1 MRNILLLS
9 LIMLSSTVSAGRLE
23 LTDSILHVGDNYMAS
38 WDAPTPIGKN
48 LELDFEL
55 SPRPDNYIIFSF
67 DAYQVSPSTN
77 GLHGNHIYINNQ
89 FYAKFTDPNNVSENE
104 WKPYYFVIDKR
115 YFNKGSNIITI
126 EAKSATG
133 TTDVDDFM
141 IKNIILYIQ

>member
-1 MRNILLLS
+1 MGCSNTHRKKP
-9 LIMLSSTVSAGRLE
+9 
-23 LTDSILHVGDNYMAS
+23 Y
-38 WDAPTPIGKN
+38 
-48 LELDFEL
+48 
-55 SPRPDNYIIFSF
+55 
-67 DAYQVSPSTN
+67 AYQVSPSTN